1 MENKESSD
9 LKNKKEKSDF
19 SFLLLG
25 INHRWQI
32 YLMIFWL
39 VSLSNN
45 SSVIQTGIFIHQYIK
60 LKTRKI
66 ETHSIVKSIA
76 NTNK

>member
-25 INHRWQI
+25 INHRDKFA
-32 YLMIFWL
+32 L
-39 VSLSNN
+39 
-45 SSVIQTGIFIHQYIK
+45 
-60 LKTRKI
+60 
-66 ETHSIVKSIA
+66 
-76 NTNK
+76 